1 MGLHSAIYYHLI
13 LLHISAICHLSLLC
27 ITGRLFALPLDD
39 HFPSS
44 VLLNPFVMALKAWPL
59 IAFYGQTITHTHTQ
73 TCGAYKCVHIRLL
86 QPCVFALCVCVLV
99 VIWCFF
105 FLFIF
110 FEMHFAAFYLLFH
123 RLDVVACIHFALP
136 PLHACACVSLSHFAS
151 ACVCVCVCISYLRL
165 LQFIYCMYICLYRI

>member
-27 ITGRLFALPLDD
+27 ITGRLFALPLDA

-59 IAFYGQTITHTHTQ
+59 IAFYGQTITHRHTSVYIYV
-73 TCGAYKCVHIRLL
+73 CCSPV
-86 QPCVFALCVCVLV
+86 CSLCVCVLV

-151 ACVCVCVCISYLRL
+151 AYVCVCVCISYLRL